1 MPQTISPNSSRPHDN
16 DPHLTGVYEA
26 RAETVN
32 FAILPF
38 FSVVSALVCLIIV
51 YAGKR
56 IPKLAGR
63 SGDLAAVQAMH
74 ERRTPRVGGIAI
86 FIAFLISCAFVPLSI
101 SDAYL
106 KFALATSFL
115 FLVGLMEDL
124 GLHVTPRMR
133 LFACFLASFIAILL
147 LGVWLPRIGIPS
159 FDPLMAT
166 WTIGIPVT
174 LLITAAV
181 ANGFNLIDGV
191 HGLAAIAAVAAAI
204 ALAGIASQ
212 AGYFVMTEIALILT
226 AGILGFLVFNYPF
239 GWIFLGDA
247 GAYTLGFILSWFGI
261 SVLINSPS
269 VSPWAIL
276 LTVFWPLADA
286 LLAIFRRIRQS
297 SLAMAPDKLHVHQMV
312 MRSLEIYFLGRH
324 RRQVSNP
331 LTTLILA
338 PFVLAP
344 PVTGVLLWDQNKLAF
359 FAVLS
364 FLTLFFMSYR
374 LAISVLRRRPRRS
387 GCSTPTES

>member
-1 MPQTISPNSSRPHDN
+1 M
-16 DPHLTGVYEA
+16 
-26 RAETVN
+26 N
-32 FAILPF
+32 FAILLF
-38 FSVVSALVCLIIV
+38 ISLVSALVSLALV
-51 YAGKR
+51 YAGQR

-63 SGDLAAVQAMH
+63 TGDLAAVQAMH
-74 ERRTPRVGGIAI
+74 ERQTPRVGGIAI
-86 FIAFLISCAFVPLSI
+86 FIAFLISWAFVPLSI

-106 KFALATSFL
+106 KFASATSLL

-124 GLHVTPRMR
+124 GFHITPRTR
-133 LFACFLASFIAILL
+133 LFACFLASFLAILL

-159 FDPLMAT
+159 LDPLMTIWA
-166 WTIGIPVT
+166 IGIPVT

-181 ANGFNLIDGV
+181 ANGFNLIDGI
-191 HGLAAIAAVAAAI
+191 HGLAAIAAIAAAM

-212 AGYFVMTEIALILT
+212 AGYFMMTDIALIVA

-261 SVLINSPS
+261 SILINFPS
-269 VSPWAIL
+269 ASPWAIL
-276 LTVFWPLADA
+276 LTVFWPLADT
-286 LLAIFRRIRQS
+286 LLAIFRRLRQS
-297 SLAMAPDKLHVHQMV
+297 SLTMAPDKLHVHQMV
-312 MRSLEIYFLGRH
+312 MRSLEIYVLGRH

-344 PVTGVLLWDQNKLAF
+344 PITGILLWNQNKLAF

-364 FLTLFFMSYR
+364 FLALFFTSYR
-374 LAISVLRRRPRRS
+374 VAFVVLRRLPRRS
-387 GCSTPTES
+387 GCSKPTVS